1 MSQKGHPAQGT
12 RILMIDDDV
21 GLLTRSTHFLR
32 AKGFEVRGTSN
43 VFEIPSLVNEFRP
56 SVVVLD
62 VNMPAVSGQGVATTL
77 QRMCDV
83 PIVFYSAVADDEGR
97 ALAAQH
103 AGTRFV
109 SKALGLRVLEEALVN
124 VLSKQRNGA
133 HVVDG
138 ASGS

>member
-1 MSQKGHPAQGT
+1 
-12 RILMIDDDV
+12 MIDDDV
-21 GLLTRSTHFLR
+21 GLLTRSGHFLK

-62 VNMPAVSGQGVATTL
+62 VNMPALSGQGVATTL

-83 PIVFYSAVADDEGR
+83 PIVFYSAIADDEGR

-103 AGTRFV
+103 EGTRFV
-109 SKALGLRVLEEALVN
+109 SKALGLRVLQEALVN
-124 VLSKQRNGA
+124 VLSKRKSGVPA
-133 HVVDG
+133 VDG